1 MMILLIFAIVLL
13 ISIILSIPIFIS
25 LGISALVLFLLNTGE
40 VPVEMI
46 GQKMFVGIDSFPLLA
61 IPLFVL
67 AGELMNTGSIAGQIV
82 NFTRAIVGRIRGG
95 LAMVGIGTGVF
106 FSGISG
112 SASADTAAVG
122 ATLIPAMK
130 KEGYPADFSAGVVAA
145 AGSIGPIIPPSIPLI
160 IYGVIA
166 EVSIGKLFV
175 GGYIP
180 GLMMS
185 LAFILTVF
193 IIAKRKMFPISDK
206 ITFKQFLK
214 ITLKASPTLML
225 PVIIM
230 GGIVTGIF
238 TATEA
243 AAVAAG
249 YAFLLSVFVFR
260 EIKIKDL
267 MNVFGRAALTAAVV
281 MIIMATANL
290 LSWTLTTQQIPQQ
303 VSATILS
310 VSDNPFIILLLINLV
325 VLLAGMFL
333 DAVSILI
340 ILTPIFFPTIL
351 ELGVDPILFGVM
363 VTVNLS
369 IGVLTPPVGLNLFV
383 ASSIAKVDVLQVFRA
398 SIPFILCIIITILLM
413 MIFPPVVTFL
423 PSLMK

>member
-1 MMILLIFAIVLL
+1 MILLIFAIVLL

>member
-1 MMILLIFAIVLL
+1 MITLLIFAVILL
-13 ISIILSIPIFIS
+13 ITIALGIPIFIS
-25 LGISALVLFLLNTGE
+25 LGISALVLFTINNGE
-40 VPVEMI
+40 IPLEMV
-46 GQKMFVGIDSFPLLA
+46 GQKMLVGIDSFPLLA
-61 IPLFVL
+61 IPFFVL
-67 AGELMNTGSIAGQIV
+67 AGELMNTGSIAGQII

-130 KEGYPADFSAGVVAA
+130 KEGYPTAFSAGVVAA

-180 GLMMS
+180 GLIMCI
-185 LAFILTVF
+185 AFLIVVY
-193 IIAKRKMFPISDK
+193 IEAKRKLFPVSEKMTI
-206 ITFKQFLK
+206 KQFLLV
-214 ITLKASPTLML
+214 TLKASPTLLL
-225 PVIIM
+225 PLIIM
-230 GGIVTGIF
+230 GGIVSGVF

-260 EIKIKDL
+260 EIKLKDL
-267 MNVFGRAALTAAVV
+267 AHVFGNAALTSAVV
-281 MIIMATANL
+281 MIIMATANF
-290 LSWTLTTQQIPQQ
+290 LSWSLTIEQIPQQ
-303 VSATILS
+303 VSEAILS
-310 VSDNPFIILLLINLV
+310 LSDNAFVVLLLINLV
-325 VLLAGMFL
+325 VLIAGMFL
-333 DAVSILI
+333 DAVSVLI
-340 ILTPIFFPTIL
+340 ILTPIFFPAVTA
-351 ELGVDPILFGVM
+351 LGVDPILFGVM
-363 VTVNLS
+363 LTINLS

-383 ASSIAKVDVLQVFRA
+383 AASIAKIDVLQVFRA
-398 SIPFILCIIITILLM
+398 SIPFILAIMVTIILM
-413 MIFPPVVTFL
+413 IIFPPIVTFL
-423 PSLMK
+423 PSLMD